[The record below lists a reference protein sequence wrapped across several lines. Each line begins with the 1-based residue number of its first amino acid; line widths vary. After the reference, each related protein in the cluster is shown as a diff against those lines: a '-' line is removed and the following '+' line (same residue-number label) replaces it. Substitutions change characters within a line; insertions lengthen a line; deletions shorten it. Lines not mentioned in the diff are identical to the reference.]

1 MRYEFGKNW
10 QSFNISFLSQE
21 RINIVK
27 ESILSFLHLDGLDEK
42 IFLDIGCG
50 SGIQSLAAYNAGA
63 KRIFSFD
70 YDAKSVEATKSLWKK
85 SGRPKNWTVCQG
97 SVLDEKFM
105 NSIGKFDIVYSWGV
119 LHHTGDLWNALK
131 NSQLPLKSDGVLYV
145 SLYAKEA
152 YQDPPQEYWLKLKKR
167 YNKAGFLE
175 KKQIEITYIYEIL
188 MNSKIRNIYKLIKM
202 MITYKKNRGMALWID
217 IKDWLGGWPM
227 EFSSASEVYTYSLNK
242 LDLCLINLK
251 MGNGCTE
258 YLFKKKN
265 SSSWSYHSK
274 NQYDNN
280 KIESAILVAFEK

>member
-152 YQDPPQEYWLKLKKR
+152 YQEPPQEYWLEIKQK
-167 YNKAGFLE
+167 YNKAGYIE
-175 KKQIEITYIYEIL
+175 RKNIEITYL
-188 MNSKIRNIYKLIKM
+188 S
-202 MITYKKNRGMALWID
+202 
-217 IKDWLGGWPM
+217 
-227 EFSSASEVYTYSLNK
+227 
-242 LDLCLINLK
+242 
-251 MGNGCTE
+251 
-258 YLFKKKN
+258 
-265 SSSWSYHSK
+265 
-274 NQYDNN
+274 
-280 KIESAILVAFEK
+280 